1 MGVGSRERGLED
13 IVSTDE
19 KECSVINKNI
29 TIYTLTKVEEKGT
42 SRI

>member
-1 MGVGSRERGLED
+1 MGAGSRERGLEH

-29 TIYTLTKVEEKGT
+29 AMTY
-42 SRI
+42 